1 MKSARKGKATGLT
14 VERRFTA
21 QERDPFA
28 GVQWTKKT
36 SRITNPDGS
45 VVFEMADAEVPA
57 SWSQVASDIMVSK
70 YFRKAGVPQFDAQG
84 QPILDESGKP
94 ALGPERSARQ
104 VIGRLTGCW
113 RHWGESHGYFASA
126 SDAEAFEA
134 ELSYMLV
141 NQMAA
146 PNSPQWFNTGLA
158 WAYGI
163 TGPAQ
168 GHFYVD
174 PADGQLKE
182 SADAYTRP
190 QPHAC
195 QPYNALVSTPQGPMR
210 IGDIVSQDLVGLPV
224 YDGTDNGT
232 GFTRVVATKA
242 NGVKPVYRIVLKN
255 GVTVEA
261 TPDHL
266 VYAVDE
272 RRSSGTWRRV
282 DELAPGQRLQ
292 VSTRTSV
299 TNPSDDHE
307 TAEAALVGW
316 LQGDGFVGQY
326 SEGTNVSLTVEFMTI
341 NEDEFAYVME
351 KVDRVF
357 AGIHVKVRAAE
368 SENPNLDIRR
378 IRLYG
383 EPLRPFVEKYDLLRR
398 GDDLA
403 VPDAIRTIGRHAQ
416 AAYLTALFQAD
427 GTVRIRQREG
437 GEADVVLSTS
447 SPLLAG
453 GVQSL
458 LLNQGIYA
466 RVERGTDKRENRRT
480 PFHVVITYGEAR
492 ARYAELIGF
501 VSEDKRRKLAAAC
514 SDDFPGKRLPGL
526 REEAIVRIEFAG
538 AHEVFDIQTES
549 GQYLSN
555 NVIVHNCFIQSANDS
570 LVEPG
575 GLMDLWVRE
584 ARIFKYGSGT
594 GTNFSRVRG
603 EGEPLSGGGT
613 SSGLMS
619 FLRVGDRAAGAI
631 KSGGTT
637 RRAAKM
643 VIVDIDHPDVEK
655 FITWKADEE
664 KKVAALI
671 AAGYPTDFNGE
682 AYATVS
688 GQNSNNSVRVS
699 AEFLEAVARDDDWQL
714 RWRTDPSHVSKTV
727 KARDLWRQIAEA
739 AWQCADP
746 GLQFDT
752 TINDW
757 HTSPAGGR
765 INASNPCVTGDS
777 LVATTN
783 GFRRIADLVGG
794 VAEIIAADGEPS
806 FVHRIFPTGIK
817 PVYRLRTRSGY
828 SLRLTADHKVMTANR
843 GDVPAAELRDGDRI
857 LLSGAGFGSRSLG
870 RETAELLGAAV
881 GDGCMTGKQG
891 HVFITVS
898 KTEQALAE
906 TLLSS
911 FARLT
916 ADATDGRA
924 RRARGVVETP
934 TSLRVGTSA
943 APVRALVTR
952 YTVIDRGAAEKRF
965 TDDVFTLDRASQAA
979 MLRGLFTTDGTV
991 ADYGEKAQYVSLDS
1005 TSLALLEQSQLMLL
1019 SFGIKSKLYMNR
1031 LSGGMQELPGGVFER
1046 QIMHSLRIS
1055 RSSRIRFEQEIG
1067 FMSESPKAAQLAA
1080 MNARAGAYAD
1090 RLDDEFASLTYVGEE
1105 PVYDLTEPRTDHF
1118 VANGLVVHN
1127 CSEYMFLDNTACNL
1141 ASLNLL
1147 KFLDVETGT
1156 FDVESFRHAVRL
1168 WTIVLEISVLMAQFP
1183 SEEIARLSYDYRTLG
1198 LGYANLGTV
1207 LMLLGMPYDSDQAR
1221 AYAGAITALMTGESY
1236 AASAEL
1242 AGHLGPFPEF
1252 PANRDSMLRVIRN
1265 HRRAIYDVDPSEYE
1279 DLSVL
1284 PMPVAADKT
1293 PAYLLEA
1300 ARESW
1305 DHALAEGEKH
1315 GYRNAQTT
1323 LLAPTGTIGLLMD
1336 CDTTGV
1342 EPDFALVKFK
1352 KLAGGGYFKIANQS
1366 IEPALR
1372 NLGYSDDERRAI
1384 LTHVL
1389 GTMTF
1394 DGAPHI
1400 NRLSLK
1406 ERGFHDADIDKIEA
1420 ALPGVFE
1427 LGFAFNHWALG
1438 EEALARAGVALAEAS
1453 EPGFDLLKRLGF
1465 TSRQIDEANEVI
1477 CGTMTVEGA
1486 PFLRD
1491 EHLPV
1496 FDCANKCGKAGTR
1509 FIHHMGHITMM
1520 SAAQSFLSGA
1530 ISKTINMP
1538 NEATVDDVLDAYEQ
1552 SWRHGIKAMAL
1563 YRDGSKLSQPLST
1576 SSGKSADKEETEAI
1590 SEADVER
1597 RIEEATAV
1605 AVADAV
1611 AKARAEWEREQKP
1624 SVPAPAPVAASA
1636 GPVRRRLP
1644 ARRGGFTQ
1652 EARVAGNKVFLRT
1665 GEYEDGALGEIF
1677 IDMHKE
1683 GAAFRSMINC
1693 FAIAISKGLQYGV
1706 PLEEFVET
1714 FTFTRFEPQGMV
1726 SGHPNIKMAT
1736 SIIDYV
1742 FRVLG
1747 LEYLGRTDLTQ
1758 VPPELDE
1765 PGHDDAPIETAA
1777 APSTPAPAGAPRTQT
1792 VTAPAPPAAR
1802 AVKNGNGAH
1811 REASAGTAA
1820 TLLQSTAAVDVMSA
1834 HLSEMM
1840 GDAPFCDVCGHITIR
1855 NGACYK
1861 CLNCGNSL
1869 GCS

>member
-1 MKSARKGKATGLT
+1 MKSTRKSAGLN

-21 QERDPFA
+21 EANDPFA
-28 GVQWTKKT
+28 GVAWTRRT

-57 SWSQVASDIMVSK
+57 DWSQVASDIMVSK
-70 YFRKAGVPQFDAQG
+70 YFRKAGVPQHDADG
-84 QPILDESGKP
+84 NPILDANGD
-94 ALGPERSARQ
+94 AVRGPERSARQ
-104 VIGRLTGCW
+104 VIERLTGCW
-113 RHWGESHGYFASA
+113 RHWGESHNYFASA
-126 SDAEAFEA
+126 ADAQAFA
-134 ELSYMLV
+134 DELSYMLV
-141 NQMAA
+141 HQMAA
-146 PNSPQWFNTGLA
+146 PNSPQWFNTGLN

-168 GHFYVD
+168 GHFFVD
-174 PADGQLKE
+174 PADGQVKA
-182 SADAYTRP
+182 STDAYTRP

-195 QPYNALVSTPQGPMR
+195 QPYHAMVSTPQGPMQ
-210 IGDIVSQDLVGLPV
+210 IGEIVEKNQIGLPV
-224 YDGTDNGT
+224 YDGTREGA
-232 GFTRVVATKA
+232 GVTRVVAVKA

-266 VYAVDE
+266 VFAVDE
-272 RRSSGTWRRV
+272 RRTAGMWRRV
-282 DELAPGQRLQ
+282 DELVPGQRLQ
-292 VSTRTSV
+292 ISTRTAV
-299 TNPSDDHE
+299 TSKSDDNE
-307 TAEAALVGW
+307 VDEAALAGW

-326 SEGTNVSLTVEFMTI
+326 SEGTNLSLTVEFMTI

-351 KVDRVF
+351 RVNRVF
-357 AGIHVKVRAAE
+357 AGIHVKVRAVE
-368 SENPNLDIRR
+368 SDNSDLDIRR

-383 EPLRPFVEKYDLLRR
+383 ESLRPFVEKYDLLGR

-403 VPDAIRTIGRHAQ
+403 VPSVIRTIGRPAQ
-416 AAYLTALFQAD
+416 AAYLTALFQAE
-427 GTVRIRQREG
+427 GTVRLRHREG
-437 GEADVVLSTS
+437 AEADIVLSTTS
-447 SPLLAG
+447 ALLAA

-466 RVERGTDKRENRRT
+466 RVERGVDKRENRRT
-480 PFHVVITYGEAR
+480 PYHVVIAYGDSHAR
-492 ARYAELIGF
+492 FAELIGF
-501 VSEDKRRKLAAAC
+501 VSEDKRRKLALAC
-514 SDDFPGKRLPGL
+514 TDEYPGKRLPAL

-555 NVIVHNCFIQSANDS
+555 NVIVHNCFIQSVDDS

-594 GTNFSRVRG
+594 GTNFSAVRG
-603 EGEPLSGGGT
+603 EGESLSGGGT

-643 VIVDIDHPDVEK
+643 VIVDVDHPDVEK
-655 FITWKADEE
+655 FITWKVDEE

-671 AAGYPTDFNGE
+671 AAGYPSDFNGE

-699 AEFLEAVARDDDWQL
+699 QEFLDAVERDDDWHL
-714 RWRTDPSHVSKTV
+714 RWRTDPSHISKTV

-757 HTSPAGGR
+757 HTSPEGGR
-765 INASNPCVTGDS
+765 INASNPCVTGDT
-777 LVATTN
+777 LVATAE
-783 GFRRIADLVGG
+783 GYRRIVDLAGRV
-794 VAEIIAADGEPS
+794 VEVIASDGKPS
-806 FVHRIFPTGIK
+806 MVSRVFPTGIK
-817 PVYRLRTRSGY
+817 PVYRLRTQSGY
-828 SLRLTADHKVMTANR
+828 SLRLTADHRVLTSNR
-843 GDVPAAELRDGDRI
+843 GDVPAAELLQGDRI
-857 LLSGAGFGSRSLG
+857 MLQGAGFGNRTLG
-870 RETAELLGAAV
+870 HGIAQVLGAAV
-881 GDGCMTGKQG
+881 GEGCLTGEQG
-891 HVFITVS
+891 HLLITVG
-898 KTEQALAE
+898 KNERTVAHALLE
-906 TLLSS
+906 NLNQ
-911 FARLT
+911 FT
-916 ADATDGRA
+916 ADAVDGRA
-924 RRARGVVETP
+924 RRTRGVVETP
-934 TSLRVGTSA
+934 TALRVGTSA
-943 APVRALVTR
+943 APVRAIANR
-952 YTVIDRGAAEKRF
+952 YAVLGDGSAKKRF
-965 TDDVFTLDRASQAA
+965 TDEVFSLDRASQAA
-979 MLRGLFTTDGTV
+979 LLRGLFTTDGTV
-991 ADYGEKAQYVSLDS
+991 ADYSDKSQYVSLDS
-1005 TSLALLEQSQLMLL
+1005 TSLALLEQVQVMLL
-1019 SFGIKSKLYMNR
+1019 SFGIKTKLYQNR
-1031 LSGGMQELPGGVFER
+1031 LPAGTYELPGGTYQR
-1046 QIMHSLRIS
+1046 LAMHSLRIS
-1055 RSSRIRFEQEIG
+1055 RSSRVRFEHEIG
-1067 FMSESPKAAQLAA
+1067 FMPESPKAVKLAEV
-1080 MNARAGAYAD
+1080 NARVTAYAD
-1090 RLDDEFASLTYVGEE
+1090 RMDDEFVSLEFVGEE
-1105 PVYDLTEPRTDHF
+1105 PVYDLTEPRTNHF

-1147 KFLDVETGT
+1147 KFLDQETGE
-1156 FDVESFRHAVRL
+1156 FDVESFRHATRL

-1183 SEEIARLSYDYRTLG
+1183 SEEIARLSFDYRTLG

-1207 LMLLGMPYDSDQAR
+1207 LMLLGMPYDSEQAR
-1221 AYAGAITALMTGESY
+1221 AYAGAVTALMTGESY

-1242 AGHLGPFPEF
+1242 ASHLGAFPGYA
-1252 PANRDSMLRVIRN
+1252 ANREHMLRVIRN
-1265 HRRAIYDVDPSEYE
+1265 HRRAAYDAPAAEYE
-1279 DLSVL
+1279 SLSVL
-1284 PMPVAADKT
+1284 PMPIKADAV
-1293 PAYLLEA
+1293 PGYLLAA

-1305 DHALAEGEKH
+1305 DRALTEGERH

-1366 IEPALR
+1366 IDPALK
-1372 NLGYSDDERRAI
+1372 NLGYDTDERRAI
-1384 LTHVL
+1384 LQFVL
-1389 GTMTF
+1389 GTMSL

-1400 NRLSLK
+1400 NRESLRAK
-1406 ERGFHDADIDKIEA
+1406 GFSDDDLGKIEN

-1427 LGFAFNHWALG
+1427 LGFAFNFWSLG
-1438 EEALARAGVALAEAS
+1438 EEALARVGITPEQAGA
-1453 EPGFDLLKRLGF
+1453 PGFDLLRALGF
-1465 TSRQIDEANEVI
+1465 SHREIETANEVI

-1486 PFLRD
+1486 PHLRD

-1496 FDCANKCGKAGTR
+1496 FDCANKCGKTGTR
-1509 FIHHMGHITMM
+1509 FIHHLGHITMM

-1538 NEATVDDVLDAYEQ
+1538 HEATVEDVLEAYEQ
-1552 SWRHGIKAMAL
+1552 SWRYGIKAMAL

-1576 SSGKSADKEETEAI
+1576 KSDARADTDAVTAEA
-1590 SEADVER
+1590 E
-1597 RIEEATAV
+1597 IEERIAAATASAV
-1605 AVADAV
+1605 DQAVAI
-1611 AKARAEWEREQKP
+1611 ARAEWEKEKP
-1624 SVPAPAPVAASA
+1624 AVMTKAAPASP
-1636 GPVRRRLP
+1636 GKPVRRRLP
-1644 ARRGGFTQ
+1644 ARRSGFTQ

-1665 GEYEDGALGEIF
+1665 GEYEDGTLGEIF

-1726 SGHPNIKMAT
+1726 TGHPNIKMST

-1747 LEYLGRTDLTQ
+1747 LEYLSRTDLAQ
-1758 VPPELDE
+1758 VPPDLDE
-1765 PGHDDAPIETAA
+1765 AGPEELQATTAAVPAAPPVTTSQTAA
-1777 APSTPAPAGAPRTQT
+1777 AAPAI
-1792 VTAPAPPAAR
+1792 VPARPQPAR
-1802 AVKNGNGAH
+1802 NGNGK
-1811 REASAGTAA
+1811 SARGHGPEDHDPTA
-1820 TLLQSTAAVDVMSA
+1820 LYEQTAAVSVLTA
-1834 HLSEMM
+1834 HLSELM
-1840 GDAPFCDVCGHITIR
+1840 GDAPFCDVCGHITVR